1 MHHLLLKTG
10 VVAGACALAFLASP
24 GPAAAVSPVPLNGMG
39 SLAIPVQ
46 DQENLSVEE
55 DLRPDE
61 APSDFEAGAPDRYP
75 DQPPQMESEG
85 QSSGN
90 MEDKMIEKDI
100 VGPGGE

>member
-10 VVAGACALAFLASP
+10 LVTGAWALAFFAAP
-24 GPAAAVSPVPLNGMG
+24 DPAEAVSRVPLNGNG

-75 DQPPQMESEG
+75 DQPPPAEPEG
-85 QSSGN
+85 KGSGN
-90 MEDKMIEKDI
+90 IEDKMIDEI
-100 VGPGGE
+100 GPGAP